1 MANRLENV
9 FGEDNNQRFD
19 NQNKNMLDMF
29 MDNNGM
35 DKAYSSQEKLIKLF
49 NMQELGAVIK
59 ALNNKTSTEQDGIS
73 NRILKHMTF
82 IAKEKVLV
90 LFNKCLSHY
99 EIPEYWKNS
108 KVTALMKLSQSRT
121 HQNF

>member
-1 MANRLENV
+1 
-9 FGEDNNQRFD
+9 
-19 NQNKNMLDMF
+19 MF
-29 MDNNGM
+29 FSFHE
-35 DKAYSSQEKLIKLF
+35 YLLHKLIKLF

-90 LFNKCLSHY
+90 LFNKCLSHILKKFESHY
-99 EIPEYWKNS
+99 
-108 KVTALMKLSQSRT
+108 VTQDR
-121 HQNF
+121 